1 VFLRAIAGGKSKF
14 KHDFK
19 SVLADTLLLTSS
31 SGGHVLGLAFR
42 AHHAIN
48 ARTEEPV
55 VLRGPA
61 DVGM

>member
-1 VFLRAIAGGKSKF
+1 VSSNTIF
-14 KHDFK
+14 
-19 SVLADTLLLTSS
+19 LTSI

-42 AHHAIN
+42 AHHVIN